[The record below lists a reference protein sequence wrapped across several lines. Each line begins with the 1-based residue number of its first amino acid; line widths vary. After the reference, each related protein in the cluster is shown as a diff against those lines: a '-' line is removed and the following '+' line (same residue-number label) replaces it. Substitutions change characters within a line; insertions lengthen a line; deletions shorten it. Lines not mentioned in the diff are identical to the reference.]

1 MKIETTAE
9 RPMTNPNVRGI
20 AMRTSK
26 KVVIVGGGIGG
37 LTAAVSLRRH
47 GHEVVVLERRATAEE
62 AGAGISL
69 WPNAMRILHD
79 LGLGPALEA
88 SAISDGRATIRT
100 RRGRHLSAS
109 EMGAIERRFAA
120 PLSVVHRRHLL
131 DVLRTAVG
139 DDTLRLGSTC
149 IGATQDE
156 QAASALLADGGQVE
170 GDVIVAADGV
180 GSRLREALLGP
191 AAPRATGIVAWRA
204 VVAANGFDV
213 AAVTGEAWGRGQ
225 LFGAARLT
233 QNQLYW
239 FASARAP
246 ESADRSQHAERE
258 SLRARFADWHAP
270 IPAII
275 DSTPPETI
283 IRTPLRDIGPLAT
296 WVSGRVALLGD
307 AAHAMLPNLGQ
318 GGCQAIEDAAALA
331 TALANGA
338 EVRDALSAYE
348 RSRKPR
354 AEKIARQSRQMS
366 GLAHQRNPA
375 AVALRNVAM
384 RAAPAAATLRR
395 LDDLVGRPPQVAAA
409 DANST

>member
-1 MKIETTAE
+1 
-9 RPMTNPNVRGI
+9 
-20 AMRTSK
+20 MRTSK
-26 KVVIVGGGIGG
+26 KVVVVGGGIGG
-37 LTAAVSLRRH
+37 LTAALSLRRH
-47 GHEVVVLERRATAEE
+47 GHEVVVLERRTTSVE

-69 WPNAMRILHD
+69 WPNAMRILRD

-100 RRGRHLSAS
+100 SRGRHLSAS
-109 EMGAIERRFAA
+109 DMATIERRFAA

-149 IGATQDE
+149 TGATQDE
-156 QAASALLADGGQVE
+156 HTASAELADGGQVE

-180 GSRLREALLGP
+180 GSHLREALLGP

-204 VVAANGFDV
+204 IVPANGFDI
-213 AAVTGEAWGRGQ
+213 AAVTGEAWGGGQ

-233 QNQLYW
+233 QDQLYW
-239 FASARAP
+239 FASARGP
-246 ESADRSQHAERE
+246 ESSDRSQQAERE
-258 SLRARFADWHAP
+258 MLRERFADWHAP

-275 DSTPPETI
+275 DSTAPEAI
-283 IRTPLRDIGPLAT
+283 IRTPLRDIRPLAT

-331 TALANGA
+331 TSLATGA
-338 EVRDALSAYE
+338 DVCDALTAYE

-354 AEKIARQSRQMS
+354 AEKVARQSRQMS

-375 AVALRNVAM
+375 TVALRNIAM
-384 RAAPAAATLRR
+384 RVTPAGATLRR
-395 LDDLVGRPPQVAAA
+395 LDDLVGRPAQVAAA
-409 DANST
+409 DANGT

>member
-1 MKIETTAE
+1 
-9 RPMTNPNVRGI
+9 MTIPNVKGTT
-20 AMRTSK
+20 MRTSK
-26 KVVIVGGGIGG
+26 KVVVVGGGIGG
-37 LTAAVSLRRH
+37 LTAALSLRRH
-47 GHEVVVLERRATAEE
+47 GHEVVVLERRATSEE

-69 WPNAMRILHD
+69 WPNAMRILRD

-100 RRGRHLSAS
+100 RRGRQLATSDMAI
-109 EMGAIERRFAA
+109 IERRFAA

-139 DDTLRLGSTC
+139 DDALRLGSTC
-149 IGATQDE
+149 TGASQDE
-156 QAASALLADGGQVE
+156 DTASAVVADGGHVE

-204 VVAANGFDV
+204 VVPANGFDT

-239 FASARAP
+239 FASARGP
-246 ESADRSQHAERE
+246 ESSGRSEAAERE
-258 SLRARFADWHAP
+258 MLRERFADWHAP

-275 DSTPPETI
+275 DSTAPETI
-283 IRTPLRDIGPLAT
+283 IRTPLRDVRPLAT

-331 TALANGA
+331 TSLATGA
-338 EVRDALSAYE
+338 DVPDALTAYE

-354 AEKIARQSRQMS
+354 AETVARQSRQMS

-375 AVALRNVAM
+375 AVALRNIAM
-384 RAAPAAATLRR
+384 RATPAAATLRR
-395 LDDLVGRPPQVAAA
+395 LDDLVGRQPQVASA
-409 DANST
+409 DARA